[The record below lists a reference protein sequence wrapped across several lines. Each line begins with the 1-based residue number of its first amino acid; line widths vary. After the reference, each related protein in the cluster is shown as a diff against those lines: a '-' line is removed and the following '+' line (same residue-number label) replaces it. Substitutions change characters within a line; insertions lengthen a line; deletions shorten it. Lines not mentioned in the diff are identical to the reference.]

1 VRAFEKFIEIG
12 YKYECRVYEEAKKL
26 LW

>member
-12 YKYECRVYEEAKKL
+12 YKYEMRVYEGAKKVL
-26 LW
+26 